1 MRILMLCYEFPPLGG
16 GGSRVVDGLS
26 RELVRNGHGVDL
38 VTMAFRGLPREEVL
52 HGVNVYRVPC
62 VRFKEHLCTMPEA
75 AIYVMAAWPKI
86 KQLLA
91 RHTYDINHTHFI
103 LPDGLN
109 AARVKRS
116 TGLPYVITAHG
127 SDVPGYNPHRG
138 RLMHQVLAPVWR
150 RVTRNAS
157 CIVCPSRSI
166 GQLLAHRDPTLEK
179 TEIPY
184 GFEVGRYD
192 AKAPRLRQTLI
203 VTRML
208 RRKGVQYLLQA
219 LDGIRLD
226 HEVHIVGDGPYLP
239 TLKKLAAGSPT
250 KVVFHGWLDNRSQ
263 QLNSLYE
270 TSDIFV
276 LTSEAEN
283 FPVSLM
289 EAMAAGLA
297 IVTTRGTGCAEVVGD
312 TGVLVEPRDA
322 SQIRDALLA
331 LTRDRQRCGE
341 LGRAARRR
349 IETEFAWP
357 GVARRYEELYRTHR
371 AGADRKAS
379 A

>member
-1 MRILMLCYEFPPLGG
+1 
-16 GGSRVVDGLS
+16 
-26 RELVRNGHGVDL
+26 
-38 VTMAFRGLPREEVL
+38 
-52 HGVNVYRVPC
+52 
-62 VRFKEHLCTMPEA
+62 
-75 AIYVMAAWPKI
+75 MAARPKL
-86 KQLLA
+86 KQLVA
-91 RHTYDINHTHFI
+91 RNDYDINHTHFI

-109 AARVKRS
+109 AAWVKRL

-127 SDVPGYNPHRG
+127 SDVPGYNPHRV
-138 RLMHQVLAPVWR
+138 RLTHHLLAPVWR

-157 CIVCPSRSI
+157 CIVSPSRSI
-166 GQLLAHRDPTLEK
+166 GRLLARRDPNLES

-192 AKAPRLRQTLI
+192 AEAPRRRQILV

-208 RRKGVQYLLQA
+208 RRKGVQYLLRA
-219 LDGIRLD
+219 LDGIQLD
-226 HEVHIVGDGPYLP
+226 HEVHLVGDGPYLP
-239 TLKKLAAGSPT
+239 TLKKLAAGCPN
-250 KVVFHGWLDNRSQ
+250 KVVFHGWLDNRSR
-263 QLNSLYE
+263 QLNSLFE

-276 LTSEAEN
+276 LTSEIEN

-312 TGVLVEPRDA
+312 TGVLVEPHDA

-331 LTRDRQRCGE
+331 LTRNAERCRE

-349 IETEFAWP
+349 IETELAWP
-357 GVARRYEELYRTHR
+357 AVARRYEELYRTHR
-371 AGADRKAS
+371 AGADRKARP
-379 A
+379 